1 MKKLVH
7 TMMAS
12 NKQPEQKK
20 SDETAINKNFQT
32 SMPTDFK
39 TPPDK

>member
-1 MKKLVH
+1 
-7 TMMAS
+7 MMAS